1 MKLNSIKSWLLLC
14 VASTFTITADAQES
28 TGKTLAQKLE
38 SGKVTINASVRGC
51 GEDIKQHCDGLGK
64 NARKIFMCLSAYE
77 DQLTPQC
84 KQGILEAT
92 LAISTGAAALE
103 YSIRACEADADKHC
117 LEVPPG
123 EGRLLRCI
131 KANQSR
137 VSTQCVSALKETG
150 LWQLVE

>member
-1 MKLNSIKSWLLLC
+1 MKFNSIKSWLLLC

-28 TGKTLAQKLE
+28 AGKTLAQKLE
-38 SGKVTINASVRGC
+38 SGKVT
-51 GEDIKQHCDGLGK
+51 
-64 NARKIFMCLSAYE
+64 E

-103 YSIRACEADADKHC
+103 YSISACEADADKHC

-137 VSTQCVSALKETG
+137 VSPQCVSALKETG